1 MNSRTLKSAE
11 PMWNSIGNRWFL
23 ASYLRRLL
31 WVDLTHFG
39 APSVNG
45 RYLRKGDI
53 SDRGGGRR
61 SWAASSHRSKDGPRK
76 RKSIGSPQWRCNLF
90 IEFAVPPWLD
100 ADEH

>member
-11 PMWNSIGNRWFL
+11 PMWNSIGTRWFL

-45 RYLRKGDI
+45 RYLRIPAGW
-53 SDRGGGRR
+53 S
-61 SWAASSHRSKDGPRK
+61 
-76 RKSIGSPQWRCNLF
+76 
-90 IEFAVPPWLD
+90 
-100 ADEH
+100 